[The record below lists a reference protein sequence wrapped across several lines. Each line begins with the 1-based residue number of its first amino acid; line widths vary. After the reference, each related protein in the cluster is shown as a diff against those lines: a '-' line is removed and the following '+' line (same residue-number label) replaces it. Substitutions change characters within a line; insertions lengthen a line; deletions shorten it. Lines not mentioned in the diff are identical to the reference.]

1 MFPEESGPMPA
12 IKQMTITMPTD
23 LAETLRQSVADGK
36 YASDSEIVREA
47 LGDWTRRRNAERQD
61 LKALNKKG
69 LLTSIAGFLLSI
81 PIAYIIYLISRLVVG
96 SDPILV
102 VIITMGMIVPFIAIL
117 AIFHWRHKKIKQYKN
132 FDPNSK
138 LPQCTAAS
146 TSAII
151 SGLGIGNS
159 LTSGVDI
166 NLLFSFLSILLLGSF
181 TILSIADNYGDFQD
195 NPKNDKYIRE
205 FNNKIQSERMK
216 LFSVDLLACLLLP
229 FFAAIIIARIS

>member
-12 IKQMTITMPTD
+12 IERMTITMPTE

-61 LKALNKKG
+61 LKALNIKS
-69 LLTSIAGFLLSI
+69 LLTSIAGLVLSI
-81 PIAYIIYLISRLVVG
+81 PIAFIMYLISRLVVG
-96 SDPILV
+96 LEPILV
-102 VIITMGMIVPFIAIL
+102 LIIAIGMIVPFILIAI
-117 AIFHWRHKKIKQYKN
+117 AFQWQHKKIKQYKN
-132 FDPNSK
+132 FNPNSK
-138 LPQCTAAS
+138 LPQCTVAS

-159 LTSGVDI
+159 LTSGVDMS
-166 NLLFSFLSILLLGSF
+166 LLFNFLSILLLGSF
-181 TILSIADNYGDFQD
+181 TILSIADNYGDFKD
-195 NPKNDKYIRE
+195 NPKNDEVIRE
-205 FNNKIQSERMK
+205 FNNKLQSERMK

-229 FFAAIIIARIS
+229 FFAAIIIAIKL